1 MQNKLHKTTGNS
13 QPSLRITKC
22 IEKSKFSNFQILSFF
37 FLLSSFFSNAQT
49 YNWQWAIKGGG
60 DRGSSTGY
68 HPEEIYDIKIG
79 SDNNYYFIASVE
91 GRYNIELDGVPQT
104 AYNNHLGGRD
114 IFLFSTTCDGTVRWS
129 RAIGGGASDHSYN
142 LVLDSSNNVYIAA
155 LVFPWLNWA
164 GNQHYPVHFSETE
177 YVETPYDLTGND
189 PAIPPD
195 NNLPMEFYKHAY
207 LVKYDSNGN
216 YIKRK
221 VMESDAISNNSN
233 NDITNLTPLTSL
245 YNLMIDSEENLH
257 FVGVFGKGNYFDNN
271 INVPPNYKY
280 DATTGK
286 ILWQY
291 RMIKCTNN
299 LDYIDD
305 MILPVKDSTG
315 FSSSKDMFFS
325 YDETLNRYY
334 IAGTRSWGS
343 ATTSPP
349 IIYEEKP
356 IINLTYLLAI
366 NGFNSTNGSE
376 ASEIWRREIYS
387 AQSGTQ
393 LAHSGISSLQID
405 SNSDIYIGAKIWR
418 GFNDNTVK
426 IYDPNNPTTTTYPLS
441 PTAYTYLPT
450 VVKFN
455 SNGQVQWAKHPSSFA
470 PNYSSNT
477 SIRPKGLALN
487 GNEVAFGSNEGYF
500 VWDSFTQNYPLYHG
514 TSPTVLRFNKQ
525 TGAVTG
531 MDYIVGPAGANNYMT
546 AVATD
551 NDGNYVTGGI
561 LNGLFGDSNSVMGQ
575 LWSNGPSDFFVAKL
589 GATPCGT
596 SASVENFNDLKI
608 TVYPN
613 PTTDIVNINTEEKIV
628 GYFIYN
634 EAAQKLQAKTQTT
647 NGVQQLNLVGF
658 SSGVYFVALKTE
670 SGKTA
675 TLKVIKK

>member
-1 MQNKLHKTTGNS
+1 MQHKLH
-13 QPSLRITKC
+13 TKASEN
-22 IEKSKFSNFQILSFF
+22 IVMLNLMQHLIFKHSNFQILSVLI
-37 FLLSSFFSNAQT
+37 LLSSFFTNAQP
-49 YNWQWAIKGGG
+49 YDWQWALKGGG
-60 DRGSSTGY
+60 DKGSKTGY
-68 HPEEIYDIKIG
+68 NPEEIYDIKVG

-104 AYNNHLGGRD
+104 AWNNHLGNRD

-129 RAIGGGASDHSYN
+129 RAIGGGASDYSYN

-155 LVFPWLNWA
+155 LVYPWLNWA
-164 GNQHYPVHFSETE
+164 GNVHYPVHFSETE
-177 YVETPYDLTGND
+177 YVETPYDLTGNN
-189 PAIPPD
+189 PAIPPN

-207 LVKYDSNGN
+207 LVKYDSDGN

-221 VMESDAISNNSN
+221 AIESDDLANVDTYTS
-233 NDITNLTPLTSL
+233 TNMYRSPYL
-245 YNLMIDSEENLH
+245 YNLMIDSADNLH
-257 FVGVFGKGNYFDNN
+257 FMCVFGKGNYLDNN
-271 INVPPNYKY
+271 ISVPQNYFY
-280 DATTGK
+280 NAYTGK
-286 ILWQY
+286 GNVQY

-299 LDYIDD
+299 FDYIDD
-305 MILPVKDSTG
+305 MVLPVKDSTG
-315 FSSSKDMFFS
+315 FSSSQDMFFS

-349 IIYEEKP
+349 IVYEGKP

-366 NGFNSTNGSE
+366 NGFNSTSGSE

-393 LAHSGISSLQID
+393 LAHSGITSLQVD
-405 SNSDIYIGAKIWR
+405 SNSDVYIGAKVWR

-426 IYDPNNPTTTTYPLS
+426 IYDPNNPITTTYPLS
-441 PTAYTYLPT
+441 PTAHTYLPT

-470 PNYSSNT
+470 PNYSTST
-477 SIRPKGLALN
+477 SITPKGLALN

-500 VWDSFTQNYPLYHG
+500 VWDNFTQNYPLYQG

-531 MDYIVGPAGANNYMT
+531 MDYIVGPAGANNNMT

-561 LNGLFGDSNSVMGQ
+561 LTGLFGDSNSVMGQ

-596 SASVENFNDLKI
+596 SVSVEKFNDLKI

-613 PTTDIVNINTEEKIV
+613 PTADVININTEEKIV

-647 NGVQQLNLVGF
+647 NGMQQLNLGGF
-658 SSGVYFVALKTE
+658 SSGVYFVAFKTE

-675 TLKVIKK
+675 TIKVIKK